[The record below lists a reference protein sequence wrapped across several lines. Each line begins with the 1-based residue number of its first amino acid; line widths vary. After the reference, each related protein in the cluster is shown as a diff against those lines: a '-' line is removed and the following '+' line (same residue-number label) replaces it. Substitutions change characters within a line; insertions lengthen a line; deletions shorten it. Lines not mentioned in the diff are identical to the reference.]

1 MSRNL
6 WSKPR
11 KFREVFFLKEWEKLI
26 ALLDLPFKHGVS
38 TLLCFWKLS
47 CLLHNKLC
55 SSKMHHN
62 VVNVIQTI
70 VLFSSSHHHTG
81 VPWRPRPSSPS
92 TSPRPQWSSP
102 ARGSHDIRK
111 SLSPSAWVRLSPGRS
126 QQWFRQKISEKNWA
140 NIFESDLKWFIFF
153 LCWKDI
159 KIYFQTN
166 VWKKYFEVNA
176 VIR

>member
-1 MSRNL
+1 M
-6 WSKPR
+6 
-11 KFREVFFLKEWEKLI
+11 F
-26 ALLDLPFKHGVS
+26 
-38 TLLCFWKLS
+38 LS
-47 CLLHNKLC
+47 CLLHTNKLC

-111 SLSPSAWVRLSPGRS
+111 SLSPSAWVRVSPGRS

-140 NIFESDLKWFIFF
+140 NIFESDLKWFIFSLLKRHKNILPDKRMKKVLRSKCSYPINICRLSNDRIIQKD
-153 LCWKDI
+153 LCGLCH
-159 KIYFQTN
+159 QQ
-166 VWKKYFEVNA
+166 
-176 VIR
+176 